1 VSAPVKVRTDKR
13 GGVADCIS
21 LLVEQALR
29 GKCIE
34 LAVFLHRGLL
44 PPLLLEEVIEL
55 TEDSWALREG
65 DHT

>member
-1 VSAPVKVRTDKR
+1 MPPATTRADKR
-13 GGVADCIS
+13 GHAEECIS

-34 LAVFLHRGLL
+34 LAVFLNKGIL